1 MNETTET
8 QNLTP
13 CRELGYKVGDR
24 FELLENL
31 YLYWSAGTTILLE
44 FDDGSGT
51 PKFQLESD
59 PSDERWV
66 NLDSV
71 KKLEPPVFLEE
82 DIKIKIEDEEHY
94 NKVMDILYALG
105 YYWPGKEKTKYRP
118 YLKYIFAYLDWN
130 PFFSAG
136 RLSHAGKSYP
146 FKEHENREYVLCE
159 DKLVPV
165 DTLITVVVVDIE
177 THDSQIKTE
186 GEKDMIKQ
194 KQTHVSHTPK
204 NKSKEKAQLV
214 FTYTNGKK
222 FVVRGLKN
230 VYALIVN
237 GVLYVTYTHETTNEV
252 RTQESTVQVKVSN
265 DLVTVEQINTDNS
278 VEIVLDLRTWQPQET
293 SKKVRG
299 NARSKEEWE
308 ARVEAKK
315 AKEEAAA
322 AAREAEA
329 QALAQQVYGLA
340 LKHGT
345 GS

>member
-8 QNLTP
+8 QDLTP
-13 CRELGYKVGDR
+13 CGKLGYKVGDR

-31 YLYWSAGTTILLE
+31 YLCWSTGATILLR
-44 FDDGSGT
+44 FDDGSGI
-51 PKFQLESD
+51 PSFQLESD
-59 PSDERWV
+59 PSDTKWIS
-66 NLDSV
+66 LDSV
-71 KKLEPPVFLEE
+71 KKLEPVP
-82 DIKIKIEDEEHY
+82 I
-94 NKVMDILYALG
+94 
-105 YYWPGKEKTKYRP
+105 
-118 YLKYIFAYLDWN
+118 N
-130 PFFSAG
+130 PF
-136 RLSHAGKSYP
+136 
-146 FKEHENREYVLCE
+146 
-159 DKLVPV
+159 
-165 DTLITVVVVDIE
+165 ITVVDIE
-177 THDSQIKTE
+177 AHDNQIKTE

-194 KQTHVSHTPK
+194 KQTHVSHAPK
-204 NKSKEKAQLV
+204 NKAKEKAQLV

-222 FVVRGLKN
+222 FVVRGLKHVRTSITDGVPYV
-230 VYALIVN
+230 VYL
-237 GVLYVTYTHETTNEV
+237 HETTNEV

-278 VEIVLDLRTWQPQET
+278 VDIVLDLRPSQPQEAP
-293 SKKVRG
+293 KKARG

-308 ARVEAKK
+308 AIVAAKK